1 MAHQDPKQEIINRLT
16 RLLVSRSSKVPAG
29 SLDEGTQESRNKTLQ
44 FLKERS
50 LPGRRAYIVVF
61 ENEQGS
67 EVYFTCY
74 VEEDSQGNW
83 QFRGAAGDGIMGHN
97 PGPVVE
103 RAWANLGGGGMP
115 DHFYAGGFV
124 ADHEQNVARV
134 RLIAKS
140 GTMVEDKVEN
150 GMVLFLS
157 DQHVDLPIQAELYDA
172 AGTLIYNHK
181 VLG

>member
-16 RLLVSRSSKVPAG
+16 RLLVASPGKIPV
-29 SLDEGTQESRNKTLQ
+29 GTPQENTPETKNKTLR

-50 LPGRRAYIVVF
+50 LPGRIVYIVVF

-67 EVYFTCY
+67 EIYFTCY
-74 VEEDSQGNW
+74 VEQDTQGNW
-83 QFRGAAGDGIMGHN
+83 LFRGAAGDGIMGHN

-115 DHFYAGGFV
+115 NHFYAGGFV
-124 ADHEQNVARV
+124 ADHGQDVTRV
-134 RLIAKS
+134 CLIAKC
-140 GTMVEDKVEN
+140 GTVVEDNVEN
-150 GMVLFLS
+150 GMVLFLT
-157 DQHVDLPIQAELYDA
+157 DQPVDLPIQAELYNRAD
-172 AGTLIYNHK
+172 TLIYSHR